1 MLSGAI
7 CSAFRPRR
15 EFLFFSPIKSYSSFS
30 QFFKTNCM
38 HSFNIQDHRSTRFP
52 CTINYIIEQIIKTF
66 HEENS
71 TMLGL
76 FSGINLLL
84 CSMQGIRNNELLERT
99 FETFSKSPIRPAV
112 LKLRKKILI
121 NNQDKKNNSV
131 KRL

>member
-1 MLSGAI
+1 
-7 CSAFRPRR
+7 
-15 EFLFFSPIKSYSSFS
+15 
-30 QFFKTNCM
+30 
-38 HSFNIQDHRSTRFP
+38 
-52 CTINYIIEQIIKTF
+52 
-66 HEENS
+66 
-71 TMLGL
+71 MLGL

-131 KRL
+131 KHL